1 MSCLGLVDAYRGG
14 GDPTMPF
21 AYRAVWAC
29 YENRSFARRCDDLTQ
44 EDVAAEIGA
53 SRSTVGLAT
62 ADLAERGIIRVE
74 RRRRR
79 PPVIHLLRT
88 YTNSETRPEPGPLT
102 PENHASTRPVDDRNS
117 GATGPVDVG
126 NSGANPAEL
135 TPEIQAPLYPPE
147 RKKESTRVESTRARG
162 SFSRDEIDAKVAEA
176 NAGLRQAMTAWN
188 EMVVGSLLP
197 RVAINDDLP
206 PTAIRAM
213 MAVPVADVLA
223 AIAKVGVTPHLRGE
237 TGTGWEGAT
246 FEWLMRPGK
255 VDHVLRKTYPRFA
268 QRKTPSQQKA
278 DEYAEVKA
286 KLNATWARMR
296 AERVAAGDGEGVSA

>member
-1 MSCLGLVDAYRGG
+1 
-14 GDPTMPF
+14 
-21 AYRAVWAC
+21 
-29 YENRSFARRCDDLTQ
+29 
-44 EDVAAEIGA
+44 
-53 SRSTVGLAT
+53 
-62 ADLAERGIIRVE
+62 
-74 RRRRR
+74 
-79 PPVIHLLRT
+79 
-88 YTNSETRPEPGPLT
+88 
-102 PENHASTRPVDDRNS
+102 
-117 GATGPVDVG
+117 
-126 NSGANPAEL
+126 
-135 TPEIQAPLYPPE
+135 
-147 RKKESTRVESTRARG
+147 
-162 SFSRDEIDAKVAEA
+162 
-176 NAGLRQAMTAWN
+176 MTAWN